1 MKNILTIDVET
12 YSEID
17 IRDCGAYRYISDPSF
32 ELLMTGFAWNDM
44 PAVVADH
51 VLGGPPTEH
60 LRACIYDPTVIKVA
74 HNVAFE
80 REVFH
85 RVFGQVCPPEQWIDT
100 MMLAAYCGLPLSL
113 EGVTKSLGFA
123 EDMQKDARGKRLI
136 QYFSKPCKPT
146 KANGGRTRNLPEHD
160 MAAWLEYLE
169 YNGQDVV
176 AERAVYK
183 RLIQHMPPDDEYR
196 MWCLD
201 QIINDRGVRIDI
213 PFARAASAM
222 GSQYKAEKTEEARV
236 LTGLENPSSVSQV
249 KAYIKEKEGFEVTSL
264 EKKAAAE
271 VKDKLTTAEAS
282 DLMALREEYSKSA
295 NKKYDAM
302 LRSVCSDGHVKGCFQ
317 YGGTH
322 TLRWAGRL
330 VQLQNM
336 KQNHI
341 PDLDAAR
348 TLVGTGDMESVE
360 LLYGSVSDTLGQLT
374 RTALIP
380 EPGCRFVVSDF
391 SAIEARVVAWM
402 AQEQWVLDAFAAGKD
417 IYCEVASQMFGV
429 PVIKHGPNGELRQK
443 GKIALLACIAE
454 GQKVLTDR
462 GLVPIED
469 VTTDMRVWDGE
480 SFVAHEGVIYKGERE
495 VITYDGLTA
504 TPDHLVWIEGQQE
517 PIRFG
522 LAAARGAR
530 LVRSGHGGTPLW
542 VGGDHL
548 AGEAMEQNVEPLLRA
563 DTMYRMRSSGLDDS
577 RKPDS
582 RVVPWVSDVFSTE
595 ADTHVAGSPTDR
607 GEAAV
612 RESKGCKLRR
622 LWRQRNP
629 FLLSFRHSSGLVAD
643 RESRS
648 PGQIAGA
655 GQDRHQRQLRTGE
668 HQIPVAQGQHSE
680 QTVHRFV
687 GIRSAILALCKG
699 HRRPDAERRLDQ
711 RADYQCGETSGAG
724 KTQGLEE
731 HRRTARVYD
740 IRNAG
745 KHHRF
750 TVSDCLTHNCGYG
763 GGVTALKAFGADRMG
778 MSEELQQEIVDK
790 WRKSNPHIVSYW
802 KRVERA
808 AIAAVQGSTTTL
820 GVLTF
825 TYRDGTLW
833 VRLPSGRSMAY
844 AGARYAESTRKQG
857 KTLSYMG
864 VDQQTRRW
872 VRVETWGGK
881 LVENLVQA
889 VARDILRD
897 KMLALNAL
905 GYDIRAHVHDEV
917 IISAP
922 KSEPD
927 ACKQVSAIMGAELP
941 WTHGLPLSAESYECE
956 YYQKD

>member
-1 MKNILTIDVET
+1 MNVLTIDVET

-17 IRDCGAYRYISDPSF
+17 IHDCGAYRYISDPSF

-60 LRACIYDPTVIKVA
+60 LRACIYDPTVLKVA

-85 RVFGQVCPPEQWIDT
+85 RVFGRVCPPEQWIDT
-100 MMLAAYCGLPLSL
+100 MMLSAYCGLPLSL
-113 EGVTKSLGFA
+113 DGVTKALGFP
-123 EDMQKDARGKRLI
+123 EDKQKDARGKRLI

-146 KANGGRTRNLPEHD
+146 KTNGFRTRNLPEHD
-160 MAAWLEYLE
+160 MAAWLDYLE
-169 YNGQDVV
+169 YNGQDVI

-183 RLIQHMPPDDEYR
+183 KLIQHMPPDDEYR

-201 QIINDRGVRIDI
+201 QIINDRGVRIDL
-213 PFARAASAM
+213 PFARAASVM
-222 GSQYKAEKTEEARV
+222 GAQYKAQKTEEARI

-249 KAYIKEKEGFEVTSL
+249 KAYIEEKEGFEVTSL

-271 VKDKLTTAEAS
+271 VKDKLTTAEAA

-295 NKKYDAM
+295 NAKYDAM
-302 LRSVCSDGHVKGCFQ
+302 LRSVCPDGHVKGCFQ

-380 EPGCRFVVSDF
+380 EDGCRFVVSDF

-402 AQEQWVLDAFAAGKD
+402 SSEQWVLDAFAAGKD

-429 PVIKHGPNGELRQK
+429 PVVKHGPNGELRQK
-443 GKIALLACIAE
+443 GKIALLA
-454 GQKVLTDR
+454 
-462 GLVPIED
+462 
-469 VTTDMRVWDGE
+469 
-480 SFVAHEGVIYKGERE
+480 
-495 VITYDGLTA
+495 
-504 TPDHLVWIEGQQE
+504 
-517 PIRFG
+517 
-522 LAAARGAR
+522 
-530 LVRSGHGGTPLW
+530 
-542 VGGDHL
+542 
-548 AGEAMEQNVEPLLRA
+548 
-563 DTMYRMRSSGLDDS
+563 
-577 RKPDS
+577 
-582 RVVPWVSDVFSTE
+582 
-595 ADTHVAGSPTDR
+595 
-607 GEAAV
+607 
-612 RESKGCKLRR
+612 
-622 LWRQRNP
+622 
-629 FLLSFRHSSGLVAD
+629 
-643 RESRS
+643 
-648 PGQIAGA
+648 
-655 GQDRHQRQLRTGE
+655 
-668 HQIPVAQGQHSE
+668 
-680 QTVHRFV
+680 
-687 GIRSAILALCKG
+687 
-699 HRRPDAERRLDQ
+699 
-711 RADYQCGETSGAG
+711 
-724 KTQGLEE
+724 
-731 HRRTARVYD
+731 
-740 IRNAG
+740 
-745 KHHRF
+745 
-750 TVSDCLTHNCGYG
+750 CGYG

-820 GVLTF
+820 GCLTF
-825 TYRDGTLW
+825 TYRDGMLW

-857 KTLSYMG
+857 KVLSYMG

-905 GYDIRAHVHDEV
+905 GFDIRAHVHDEV
-917 IISAP
+917 IISVP
-922 KSEPD
+922 KSEQD
-927 ACKQVSAIMGAELP
+927 ACKHVSVIMGAELP

>member
-51 VLGGPPTEH
+51 VLGGPPTER
-60 LRACIYDPTVIKVA
+60 LRAWIYDPTVIKVA

-85 RVFGQVCPPEQWIDT
+85 RVFGEVCPPEQWIDT

-113 EGVTKSLGFA
+113 DGVTKALGFP
-123 EDMQKDARGKRLI
+123 EDKQKDARGKRLI

-146 KANGGRTRNLPEHD
+146 KTNGFRTRNLPEHD
-160 MAAWLEYLE
+160 SEAWQEYID
-169 YNGQDVV
+169 YNRQDVV
-176 AERAVYK
+176 SERAVYK
-183 RLIQHMPPDDEYR
+183 TLIPYMPPDDEYR

-201 QIINDRGVRIDI
+201 QKINDRGVRIDL
-213 PFARAASAM
+213 PFARAASVM
-222 GSQYKAEKTEEARV
+222 GAQYKAAKTEEARV
-236 LTGLENPSSVSQV
+236 LTGVDNPSSVSQV
-249 KAYIKEKEGFEVTSL
+249 KAYIEEKEGFEVTSL

-271 VKDKLTTAEAS
+271 VKDKLTTAEAAG
-282 DLMALREEYSKSA
+282 LMALREEYSKSA
-295 NKKYDAM
+295 NAKYDAM
-302 LRSVCSDGHVKGCFQ
+302 LRSVCPDGHVKGCFQ

-348 TLVGTGDMESVE
+348 TLVCTGDMESVE

-380 EPGCRFVVSDF
+380 EPDCRFVVSDF

-429 PVIKHGPNGELRQK
+429 PVIKHGENGELRQK
-443 GKIALLACIAE
+443 GKIALLA
-454 GQKVLTDR
+454 
-462 GLVPIED
+462 
-469 VTTDMRVWDGE
+469 
-480 SFVAHEGVIYKGERE
+480 
-495 VITYDGLTA
+495 
-504 TPDHLVWIEGQQE
+504 
-517 PIRFG
+517 
-522 LAAARGAR
+522 
-530 LVRSGHGGTPLW
+530 
-542 VGGDHL
+542 
-548 AGEAMEQNVEPLLRA
+548 
-563 DTMYRMRSSGLDDS
+563 
-577 RKPDS
+577 
-582 RVVPWVSDVFSTE
+582 
-595 ADTHVAGSPTDR
+595 
-607 GEAAV
+607 
-612 RESKGCKLRR
+612 
-622 LWRQRNP
+622 
-629 FLLSFRHSSGLVAD
+629 
-643 RESRS
+643 
-648 PGQIAGA
+648 
-655 GQDRHQRQLRTGE
+655 
-668 HQIPVAQGQHSE
+668 
-680 QTVHRFV
+680 
-687 GIRSAILALCKG
+687 
-699 HRRPDAERRLDQ
+699 
-711 RADYQCGETSGAG
+711 
-724 KTQGLEE
+724 
-731 HRRTARVYD
+731 
-740 IRNAG
+740 
-745 KHHRF
+745 
-750 TVSDCLTHNCGYG
+750 CGYG

-820 GVLTF
+820 GCLTF

-833 VRLPSGRSMAY
+833 VRLSSGRSMAY
-844 AGARYAESTRKQG
+844 AGARYAESTRRQG

-917 IISAP
+917 IISVP

-927 ACKQVSAIMGAELP
+927 ACKHVSAIMGVELP